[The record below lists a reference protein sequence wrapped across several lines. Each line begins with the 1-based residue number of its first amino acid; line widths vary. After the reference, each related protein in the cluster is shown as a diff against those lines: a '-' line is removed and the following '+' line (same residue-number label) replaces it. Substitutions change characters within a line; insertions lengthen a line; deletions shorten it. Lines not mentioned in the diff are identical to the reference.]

1 LKSVIGSGILK
12 LHSVSIPLTV
22 LHDWFVVKP
31 SVKSGASSTGARRL
45 VAAGGPTKM
54 GEWPVAAQRG
64 DEVMD
69 AKSVRSDVPIPRLM
83 RTGMSGAS
91 ST

>member
-1 LKSVIGSGILK
+1 
-12 LHSVSIPLTV
+12 
-22 LHDWFVVKP
+22 
-31 SVKSGASSTGARRL
+31 
-45 VAAGGPTKM
+45 M
-54 GEWPVAAQRG
+54 GEWLVAAQRG